1 MPTRSL
7 VPTAEE
13 PLSAASSPPAHP
25 TNAPRHPPFSI
36 GRWIV
41 AVTSGEAL
49 GFAFVAAVAL
59 TVVGS
64 ALEDPWRYLVL
75 VGAGAVEG
83 ATLGAAQLAGMGA
96 RRPDPSKWIGATAL
110 GAALAWAIGL
120 LPSTLG
126 LPLAMPLGMVLVVAG
141 ATALLASIPVLQWL
155 VIRRRTHSKRWIP
168 VNMGAWA
175 IAILWTFAP
184 SPIVD
189 ESTEIAVLL
198 GIYTAAGLLMAAT
211 VAALTAR
218 SARTLFS

>member
-1 MPTRSL
+1 MR
-7 VPTAEE
+7 TAEPRVIAALE
-13 PLSAASSPPAHP
+13 PHMNPAGD
-25 TNAPRHPPFSI
+25 RRFST

-41 AVTSGEAL
+41 AVTVGEAL

-59 TVVGS
+59 IAVGS
-64 ALEDPWRYLVL
+64 SLADPWRYLVL

-83 ATLGAAQLAGMGA
+83 AALGAAQLTGMGA
-96 RRPDPSKWIGATAL
+96 RRPNPRLWIAATAL
-110 GAALAWAIGL
+110 GAMVAWAIGL

-126 LPLAMPLGMVLVVAG
+126 VPLATPFGISLILVG
-141 ATALLASIPVLQWL
+141 AATLLASIPVLQWL
-155 VIRRRTHSKRWIP
+155 VIRRRTPSKRWIP

-189 ESTEIAVLL
+189 ESTSITVLFAV
-198 GIYTAAGLLMAAT
+198 YTIAGLLMAAT
-211 VAALTAR
+211 VAALTAH

>member
-1 MPTRSL
+1 
-7 VPTAEE
+7 
-13 PLSAASSPPAHP
+13 
-25 TNAPRHPPFSI
+25 
-36 GRWIV
+36 
-41 AVTSGEAL
+41 VTSGEAV

-59 TVVGS
+59 IAVGS
-64 ALEDPWRYLVL
+64 SLNDPWRYLVL

-96 RRPDPSKWIGATAL
+96 HRPNPPRWIAATAL
-110 GAALAWAIGL
+110 GATVAWAIGL

-126 LPLAMPLGMVLVVAG
+126 VPLAMPLGVALIVVG

-155 VIRRRTHSKRWIP
+155 VIRRRTRSKRWIP
-168 VNMGAWA
+168 VNMAAWA

-189 ESTEIAVLL
+189 ESTGVVVLL
-198 GIYTAAGLLMAAT
+198 AVYTFAGLLMAAT

-218 SARTLFS
+218 TARGLFS